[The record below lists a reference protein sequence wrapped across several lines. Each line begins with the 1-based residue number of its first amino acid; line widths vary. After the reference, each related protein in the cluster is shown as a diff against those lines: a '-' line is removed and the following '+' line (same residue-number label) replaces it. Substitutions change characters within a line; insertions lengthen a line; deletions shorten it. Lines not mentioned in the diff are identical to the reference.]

1 MSIRSPGIVAVCLV
15 LFLTTTGACGRKTM
29 PLVPDS
35 PRPETVKD
43 IKAENR
49 DTITVL
55 TWAIPTRNVEG
66 RAMGAADIQSFRI
79 YRSEAGRDRTMGRY
93 KQYAEIAL
101 ANPSPATVRDGKVIW
116 TDSHL
121 KYGLVYG
128 YKIRAVS
135 VRGGVSPWSD
145 EVRVAPLMSLGVPSG
160 LAAQAG
166 DSSILLSW
174 DPVTTRMDGSHYEG
188 FVGYN
193 VYRGTEQGRYGE
205 AALNTEPLRTN
216 SYKDTTVVN
225 DRTYY
230 YMVRSV
236 DSPALPWKESI
247 DSTAAS
253 ATPRDQTPPNR
264 PMGITVVPGVNR
276 VFLTWNENKERDLA
290 GYRVYRSTR
299 TAKDSYELLTAALLN
314 RTTFSDTSVAGGV
327 TYYYVVT
334 AVDKAGNESAWPE
347 RKKAYIEKLR

>member
-1 MSIRSPGIVAVCLV
+1 MSIQSQGIAAACLV
-15 LFLTTTGACGRKTM
+15 LLLMTTGACGRKTV

-43 IKAENR
+43 IKGENR
-49 DTITVL
+49 DTITAL
-55 TWAIPTRNVEG
+55 TWPIPTRNIEG
-66 RAMGAADIQSFRI
+66 RSMSAADIRSFRI
-79 YRSEAGRDRTMGRY
+79 YRAEAGGDRNMGRY
-93 KQYAEIAL
+93 KPYVEIDL
-101 ANPSPATVRDGKVIW
+101 ANPAPATVRDGKVFW

-145 EVRVAPLMSLGVPSG
+145 EVRVAPLMSLAIPSG
-160 LAAQAG
+160 FAAQGG

-174 DPVTTRMDGSHYEG
+174 EPVTTRMDGSHYEG

-193 VYRGTEQGRYGE
+193 IYRGTEKGRYGE
-205 AALNTEPLRTN
+205 AALNREPLRTN
-216 SYKDTTVVN
+216 SYKDTTVTN

-236 DSPALPWKESI
+236 DSPALPWKESL
-247 DSTAAS
+247 DSADAS
-253 ATPRDQTPPNR
+253 ATPRDQTPPAK
-264 PMGITVVPGVNR
+264 PTGITVVPGVNR

-299 TAKDSYELLTAALLN
+299 IGKEYELLTDTLLI
-314 RTTFSDTSVAGGV
+314 RTTFSDLSVTSGV

-334 AVDKAGNESAWPE
+334 AVDRAGNESAWPE
-347 RKKAYIEKLR
+347 GKKAYVEKLR